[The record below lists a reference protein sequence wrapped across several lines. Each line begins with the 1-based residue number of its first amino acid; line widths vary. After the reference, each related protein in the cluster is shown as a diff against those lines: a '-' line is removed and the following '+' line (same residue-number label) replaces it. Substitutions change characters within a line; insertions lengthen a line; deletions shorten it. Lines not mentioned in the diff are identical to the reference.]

1 MLNQQTKLPHRYAAV
16 RKQFGPSPDN
26 ELPILEY
33 QTHQCRLFPHL
44 ACGFVY
50 YVLGETLFR
59 VRISCY
65 VPGGKGIKVKKDVFR
80 FRNPVGWVEVS

>member
-1 MLNQQTKLPHRYAAV
+1 M

-33 QTHQCRLFPHL
+33 QTHQCRLFPHI
-44 ACGFVY
+44 ASGFVY

-59 VRISCY
+59 VRISLH
-65 VPGGKGIKVKKDVFR
+65 
-80 FRNPVGWVEVS
+80 S

>member
-1 MLNQQTKLPHRYAAV
+1 MLHCSLIIILSYQAKLARRYAAV

-44 ACGFVY
+44 ASGFVY

-59 VRISCY
+59 VRIS
-65 VPGGKGIKVKKDVFR
+65 
-80 FRNPVGWVEVS
+80 SHS

>member
-1 MLNQQTKLPHRYAAV
+1 MTRRYAAV

-33 QTHQCRLFPHL
+33 QTHQCRLFPHI
-44 ACGFVY
+44 ASGFVY

-59 VRISCY
+59 VRISLH
-65 VPGGKGIKVKKDVFR
+65 
-80 FRNPVGWVEVS
+80 S

>member
-1 MLNQQTKLPHRYAAV
+1 MDNRYAAV
-16 RKQFGPSPDN
+16 RKQFGPSPDK

-44 ACGFVY
+44 ASGFVY

-59 VRISCY
+59 VRIALN
-65 VPGGKGIKVKKDVFR
+65 VQA
-80 FRNPVGWVEVS
+80 N

>member
-1 MLNQQTKLPHRYAAV
+1 MDDRYAAV
-16 RKQFGPSPDN
+16 RQQFGPSPDN

-44 ACGFVY
+44 ASGFVY

-59 VRISCY
+59 VRIALN
-65 VPGGKGIKVKKDVFR
+65 VQA
-80 FRNPVGWVEVS
+80 N